1 LSITLFD
8 AIRPNGVV
16 EPFSMV
22 CIDRGNPLEDCRV
35 VRQRYFFYSL
45 FPSVDRLGARKE
57 EHHSGRFL
65 GMQCAGQRSG
75 PQLFRHLPSRFGR
88 STHDLG
94 TVAVVH
100 QKFVFEMARSTGG
113 KESEKA
119 FLSTKKVGDPNG
131 VTLFL

>member
-1 LSITLFD
+1 
-8 AIRPNGVV
+8 
-16 EPFSMV
+16 MV

-100 QKFVFEMARSTGG
+100 QKFVFEMARSPGG

-119 FLSTKKVGDPNG
+119 FLSTKKIGDPNG